1 MRTILRSALALT
13 FLAVASI
20 APAAS
25 PVVRPAPDFTFDGP
39 AAKRNLRSLRGQ
51 PVVLLIARSP
61 KDSAFRKQLKLLAP
75 VYSEFASRG
84 TIFVAAFSERGGE
97 VFSNI
102 PFVVAANGPSVAAAY
117 GQREELLV
125 AIIGRD
131 GNLDYSTHQVL
142 PAFRIREVIQNNYDV
157 QNASRRVIPN
167 GPPES
172 GQ

>member
-1 MRTILRSALALT
+1 MRSLLSSALALT
-13 FLAVASI
+13 FLAAASV
-20 APAAS
+20 APAVN
-25 PVVRPAPDFTFDGP
+25 PVVRSAPDFTFAGP
-39 AAKRNLRSLRGQ
+39 AAKRSLRSLRGQ

-61 KDSAFRKQLKLLAP
+61 RDSAFRKQLRLLAP
-75 VYSEFASRG
+75 VYSEYASRG
-84 TIFVAAFSERGGE
+84 TLFVAAFSEKDGE
-97 VFSNI
+97 VPSNI
-102 PFVVAANGPSVAAAY
+102 PFIVAINGPRVAADY
-117 GQREELLV
+117 GQRQTLLV

-131 GNLDYSTHQVL
+131 GNLDYSTHQIL